1 MREDVDGEREDDR
14 RVLLRGYRVEGLQ
27 GGTEIERERVRR
39 GQEGG
44 RALDTFAPEGRG
56 WKGCFTSQTDEERVT
71 ELTQIM

>member
-27 GGTEIERERVRR
+27 GGTERERVRR

-56 WKGCFTSQTDEERVT
+56 WKSSFTSQTDEKRVT
-71 ELTQIM
+71 ELTQIT